1 MKELAT
7 DLQDVRAKIE
17 NGKIK
22 RGLIVLHE
30 KASQDSLIE
39 KVLYQQ
45 QHYSGFGKI
54 VFFIGSILSLA
65 LCFPSSP
72 AGVTVCRD
80 FRLASIAP

>member
-54 VFFIGSILSLA
+54 VFFIGSILSLHTEGWHR
-65 LCFPSSP
+65 S
-72 AGVTVCRD
+72 
-80 FRLASIAP
+80 LA